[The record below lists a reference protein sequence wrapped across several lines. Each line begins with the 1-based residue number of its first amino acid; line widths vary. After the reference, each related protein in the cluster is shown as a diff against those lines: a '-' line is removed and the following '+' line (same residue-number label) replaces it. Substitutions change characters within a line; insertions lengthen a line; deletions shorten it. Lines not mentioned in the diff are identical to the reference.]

1 MQEYTVHYQ
10 FLVADQLI
18 EDTLVVEAFSEQ
30 RAVETVL
37 KMLDEHYSVAIVL
50 ECQTVSEE
58 RCCPCCLEGYTHR
71 PTISRLDQQTEIC
84 PPCGTLEALVTFQ

>member
-10 FLVADQLI
+10 LLVDDQLI

-37 KMLDEHYSVAIVL
+37 KRLDEHYYVAILL

-58 RCCPCCLEGYTHR
+58 RCCPCCLEGYMERSTM
-71 PTISRLDQQTEIC
+71 SRLDNQTEIC
-84 PPCGTLEALVTFQ
+84 PTCGILEALAMQ